1 MEVYAVKTAL
11 ITGSSRGI
19 GAATARELSARG
31 WNVAL
36 NYASGEREA
45 LALARELNCTAYR
58 ADVSDREQ
66 VREMFRAAGPV
77 DLLVNNAG
85 VAWYGLLTDMT
96 GEDWRRLFAVNVDG
110 MFNCCMEAI
119 PAMVRRKAGCIV
131 NMSSVLGLYG
141 GSCET
146 AYSATKGAV
155 IAFTRALAKEL
166 GPSGIRVN
174 CVAPGV
180 IETEMMGRFTAEE
193 KEELC
198 RATALSRLGTP
209 QDVARVVAFLA
220 SEDADFV
227 TGQVIGADGAI
238 TI

>member
-19 GAATARELSARG
+19 GAATARELAARG
-31 WNVAL
+31 WNVAI
-36 NYASGEREA
+36 NYVSGEREA
-45 LALARELNCTAYR
+45 LALAEELHCTAYR
-58 ADVSDREQ
+58 ADVSDPEQ
-66 VREMFRAAGPV
+66 VRGMFKASGPV

-96 GEDWRRLFAVNVDG
+96 GADWRRLFAVNVDG
-110 MFNCCMEAI
+110 MFNCCVEAI
-119 PAMVRRKAGCIV
+119 PHMVRQKSGCIV
-131 NMSSVLGLYG
+131 NLSSVLGVSG
-141 GSCET
+141 GSCEA

-155 IAFTRALAKEL
+155 IGFTKALAKEL

-180 IETEMMGRFTAEE
+180 IETEMMGRFTLEE

-198 RATALSRLGTP
+198 RSTALCRLGTP
-209 QDVARVVAFLA
+209 RDVARVVAFLA
-220 SEDADFV
+220 SEDAGFV
-227 TGQVIGADGAI
+227 TGQVIGADGAL